1 MYQSTRSF
9 SQLLQLPKNEILGK
23 KLTAALPGEE
33 VQWSS
38 LPLEVLRT
46 GRASSHRLYSKHMAA
61 WCEFTILPAAQPA
74 CVALAFTKIEDNAPR
89 LAALKRSGSLAPKAR
104 PWPDF
109 ERAGR
114 HASEINFS
122 LVEVASL
129 IAPERI
135 YMFSA
140 GQEKAELEYE
150 WTRKTRSHGQA
161 FRCFSGKN
169 YCLL

>member
-1 MYQSTRSF
+1 MKTCLRLIWIVRPFYDKASQQADCEFVSVNQVF

-89 LAALKRSGSLAPKAR
+89 LAALKRSGNLGCPKR
-104 PWPDF
+104 GLGPDLNGP
-109 ERAGR
+109 ED
-114 HASEINFS
+114 HASELTFPW
-122 LVEVASL
+122 LKWPA
-129 IAPERI
+129 
-135 YMFSA
+135 
-140 GQEKAELEYE
+140 
-150 WTRKTRSHGQA
+150 
-161 FRCFSGKN
+161 
-169 YCLL
+169 